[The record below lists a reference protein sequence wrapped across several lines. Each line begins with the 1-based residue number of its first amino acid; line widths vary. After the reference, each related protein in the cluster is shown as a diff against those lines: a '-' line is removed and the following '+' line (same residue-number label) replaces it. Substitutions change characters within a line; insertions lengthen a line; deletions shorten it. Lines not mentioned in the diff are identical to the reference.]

1 MNKIYS
7 FDQLTDSVEL
17 LEKRPPRF
25 ITGLLCFLCI
35 SLLGFIIWAYIGK
48 LDTVSKG
55 TAMIQGKSNISV
67 SRTQI
72 VGVVDTVN
80 VKSGN
85 EVKKGD
91 ILLQL
96 KNQELTDKQNQM
108 DQIVQHLEKQKGMLE
123 QLKRSIESHK
133 PSFANDVDKKI
144 REEYQAYDKRYQSIQ
159 NEKENE
165 IKAIATSKTSNEQ
178 DEVLQGLIAEKEN
191 IQSEID
197 TIEKQKTKEN
207 IVEDQKQVMNDKIGN
222 LESQQNS
229 VEKRIQQRKE
239 SLEHERTKIDVTKEG
254 KQEQKKDALNQYKD
268 ESMISVNQRIQS
280 LEQELFIKRQ
290 ELDGLRHQNET
301 AIIKAQKDGIVQFP
315 SILQQGDLINPGQ
328 EIVSIIPKEEQKK
341 VRILLPAQEI
351 KGIKKGDKVQYS
363 FKLQKTDKQMG
374 QITYVS
380 AYPTFD
386 KDTKGYMYELEA
398 TIDTKDLQELH
409 TGMIGRVS
417 VITGEEPVWKFI
429 LRKLDF
435 ISN

>member
-123 QLKRSIESHK
+123 QLKRSIELHK

-165 IKAIATSKTSNEQ
+165 IKAIANSKTSNEQ

-191 IQSEID
+191 IQREID
-197 TIEKQKTKEN
+197 TIEKQKTKEK
-207 IVEDQKQVMNDKIGN
+207 IVEDQKEVTTDKIEN

-239 SLEHERTKIDVTKEG
+239 TLEHERTKVDVTKEG
-254 KQEQKKDALNQYKD
+254 KQEQRKDALNQYKD

-315 SILQQGDLINPGQ
+315 SILQEGDLINPGQ

-363 FKLQKTDKQMG
+363 FKLQKTDKQVG

-386 KDTKGYMYELEA
+386 KDTKEYMYELEA

-417 VITGEEPVWKFI
+417 VITGEEPIWKFI

>member
-123 QLKRSIESHK
+123 QLKRSIELHK

-165 IKAIATSKTSNEQ
+165 IKAIANSKTSNEQ

-191 IQSEID
+191 IQREID
-197 TIEKQKTKEN
+197 TIEKQKTKEK
-207 IVEDQKQVMNDKIGN
+207 IVEDQKEVTTDKIEN

-239 SLEHERTKIDVTKEG
+239 TLEHERTKVDVTKEG
-254 KQEQKKDALNQYKD
+254 KQEQRKDALNQYKD

-363 FKLQKTDKQMG
+363 FKLQKTDKQVG

-386 KDTKGYMYELEA
+386 KDTKEYMYELEA

-417 VITGEEPVWKFI
+417 VITGEESVWKFI